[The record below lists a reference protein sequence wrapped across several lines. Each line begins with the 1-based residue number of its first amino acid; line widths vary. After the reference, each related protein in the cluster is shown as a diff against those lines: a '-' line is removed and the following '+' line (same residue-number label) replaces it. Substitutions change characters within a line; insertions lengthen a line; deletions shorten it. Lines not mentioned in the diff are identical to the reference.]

1 MIAHDSRRYHARR
14 NPERLRAYGK
24 QQASTSIGSP
34 YGGLPFRTAGQISR
48 QQLSPLLMGLGLG
61 TGKKAQRLQEQ
72 IMSGKAQGPLASAI
86 RQIQQ
91 YAPGVISGA
100 TDIGQQVA
108 TQGGQ
113 AVDQLRQA
121 IAAAQGQLPGWQQ
134 AGQAGL
140 TAAEQGLTGAQDLY
154 RQMQG
159 LFPGLQQAGQQGMS
173 AAQQAL
179 TAAQGALGGP
189 AQQGA
194 QAALARAQQLL
205 SGGTAQAGAEQGVN
219 LAQRFAQ
226 QMASPIQGEDL
237 YQQAARRVM
246 QQVGAGAAARGL
258 EGGGA
263 ATQAQYEAMT
273 NLAGQMAQQQAAN
286 RQAALQG
293 LAGATGNL
301 GNLQQA
307 AIGGAGQAAGTLGN
321 ITQQAISGLTGAGQ
335 GVQQAAQGQAAIG
348 GSLLPFLQ
356 ALQQGGQNVQQ
367 AAQGAAGIGM
377 LGPQLAGQQAQ
388 AINQLGQTLMQQ
400 YGLPMQA
407 TGQLLN
413 ILTAGVSPGLQML
426 EATRP
431 LALPSSK
438 GTQIL

>member
-1 MIAHDSRRYHARR
+1 MMHDSRRYHTRTA
-14 NPERLRAYGK
+14 PERVRHYGK
-24 QQASTSIGSP
+24 QQSSTSIGSP
-34 YGGLPFRTAGQISR
+34 YGGLPMQMAGRINR
-48 QQLSPLLMGLGLG
+48 QQLSPLLMGLGMG
-61 TGKKAQRLQEQ
+61 TGKKAQRLQQ
-72 IMSGKAQGPLASAI
+72 DIMSGKAQGPLASAI

-100 TDIGQQVA
+100 TDIGKQVA
-108 TQGGQ
+108 TEGGQ
-113 AVDQLRQA
+113 AMDQLRQA
-121 IAAAQGQLPGWQQ
+121 ISAAQGQLPGWQQ
-134 AGQAGL
+134 AGQMGL
-140 TAAEQGLTGAQDLY
+140 SAAEQGLTGAQDLY
-154 RQMQG
+154 RQMQAQ
-159 LFPGLQQAGQQGMS
+159 FPALQQAGQQGMT

-194 QAALARAQQLL
+194 QAALTQAQNLL
-205 SGGTAQAGAEQGVN
+205 SGGAAQTGAQQGVN

-237 YQQAARRVM
+237 YQTAARRVM

-263 ATQAQYEAMT
+263 GTQAQYEAMT
-273 NLAGQMAQQQAAN
+273 NLAGQMAQNQAAN

-293 LAGATGNL
+293 LAGQTGNL
-301 GNLQQA
+301 ANIQQG
-307 AIGGAGQAAGTLGN
+307 AITGAGQAAGTLGN
-321 ITQQAISGLTGAGQ
+321 ITQQGITGMENAAQ

-348 GSLLPFLQ
+348 GSMLPFLQ

-367 AAQGAAGIGM
+367 AAQGGAQIGM

-388 AINQLGQTLMQQ
+388 AIQQLGQTLMQQ

-407 TGQLLN
+407 TGQLMN
-413 ILTAGVSPGLQML
+413 ILTGGVSPGLQML

-431 LALPSSK
+431 IALPSSK
-438 GTQIL
+438 GTNIL